1 MIISNHL
8 GQVRLT
14 DYHEELTRKKH
25 YQYSKVGLAGGIT
38 TNSYG
43 HEVEVRVKA
52 IVDTLIYD
60 ELFKVSASTLRVI
73 GSKLLDSGR
82 DVVLDRKGIKIGK
95 RNESLD
101 RLFVDFIL
109 KQFRLE

>member
-25 YQYSKVGLAGGIT
+25 YQYNKVGLAGGVT

-52 IVDTLIYD
+52 IVSSSTYD

-73 GSKLLDSGR
+73 GSEILDSGR
-82 DVVLDRKGIKIGK
+82 DVALDKKGIKIGK

-101 RLFVDFIL
+101 RYFVDFIL
-109 KQFRLE
+109 NQFRSE